1 MTDRRKIAVAV
12 IIAALAVTT
21 TAIVL
26 YPHSIEVEIEGEGTV
41 TPSDGSVRFY
51 QDIEFSLEPA
61 AGWYVGEVTL
71 DGKDVEVVDG
81 KVTVS
86 ASALE
91 LSTMRLKVTF
101 VQGSPEDV
109 RSLTVRSNE
118 GGSTDPHGTVEYAK
132 GTTVSVSIAPDEGY
146 GISGITVDG
155 KAVGAVDELSV
166 TMDSDHVV
174 EVTFAPVQMYT
185 ITASAGSG
193 GSISP
198 SGPVEV
204 RAGEDIT
211 FTARA
216 HSDYSVSYLMVDG
229 KRVSGK
235 TSYTFSDVGSDH
247 TISVVFRYTGGSGP
261 VTPSEPTLE
270 RIEVARNPDRMAY
283 TVGQTFDPTGMV
295 IRATYSDGSTRDI
308 SSGYSFSPTG
318 PLGPEDTEITV
329 TYGGK
334 SVDITITV
342 TDPVQSISVT
352 TPPARTSYSVGDRF
366 DPTGMVVTATYASG
380 RTETV
385 SGYGFSPMMFTEAGG
400 QKVTIS
406 YEGKTCTQDV
416 SVTSGQ
422 SLTVSVTSYR
432 GTMVDASGNIV
443 RFDDDGVPYGLNDL
457 HTRTEGIVPG
467 IEQTIRLKV
476 TNDGGTDLHAFVFV
490 KDLVCDGYALADQI
504 FLSSGT
510 KDVSISSANAE
521 TVTSENAFLDLGTI
535 SGGQFTEFELT
546 LSFPSSS
553 DNNDAMGET
562 ISFNLGVFA
571 SEDSP

>member
-1 MTDRRKIAVAV
+1 MTDKRKIAVAA

-61 AGWYVGEVTL
+61 VGWYVGEVTL

-86 ASALE
+86 ASALDF
-91 LSTMRLKVTF
+91 STVRLKVAF

-109 RSLTVRSNE
+109 RSLTIRSNE

-132 GTTVSVSIAPDEGY
+132 GTIVSVSIVPDDGY

-198 SGPVEV
+198 SGPVKV

-211 FTARA
+211 FTVRA
-216 HSDYSVSYLMVDG
+216 NSDYSVSYLMVDG

-235 TSYTFSDVGSDH
+235 TSYTFSDVDSDH

-270 RIEVARNPDRMAY
+270 RIEVTKNPDRMAY

-308 SSGYSFSPTG
+308 SSGYSFSPG
-318 PLGPEDTEITV
+318 MFAQAGDQTV
-329 TYGGK
+329 TVSYG
-334 SVDITITV
+334 
-342 TDPVQSISVT
+342 
-352 TPPARTSYSVGDRF
+352 
-366 DPTGMVVTATYASG
+366 
-380 RTETV
+380 
-385 SGYGFSPMMFTEAGG
+385 
-400 QKVTIS
+400 
-406 YEGKTCTQDV
+406 GKTCTLEV

-443 RFDDDGVPYGLNDL
+443 RFDDGEVPYGLNDL

-490 KDLVCDGYALADQI
+490 KDLVCDGDSLADQI
-504 FLSSGT
+504 RLSSGT
-510 KDVSISSANAE
+510 KDISVSSANAE

-562 ISFNLGVFA
+562 ISFDLGVFA
-571 SEDSP
+571 SESVEESP